1 MMAEYVR
8 PSYLEE
14 LSLPLQRLP
23 DYVPAARLAIA
34 VEPPAAAAVAEQPA
48 VAPDAV
54 PAGAA
59 TEQPSPVA
67 LMEPPVAAASDAP
80 VEATTAAELVE
91 VSASPAPGQTIKL
104 SGRISSAV
112 HVVERRGSTA
122 VSFSLVETDTAGTP
136 RTHRVY
142 ATKQF
147 AERLAK
153 QQLSQGMTVEVAGQ
167 PQPREEKQPDGST
180 RPVAYLYCFG
190 VRVLAAT
197 SA

>member
-23 DYVPAARLAIA
+23 DYVPAAPAAIVVESPA
-34 VEPPAAAAVAEQPA
+34 VAAPAVAEEKPAAATVAEQPA
-48 VAPDAV
+48 VTANDLPV
-54 PAGAA
+54 ETPATVELVGAA
-59 TEQPSPVA
+59 AA
-67 LMEPPVAAASDAP
+67 LAAS
-80 VEATTAAELVE
+80 
-91 VSASPAPGQTIKL
+91 QTIKL
-104 SGRISSAV
+104 TGRISSAV

-122 VSFSLVETDTAGTP
+122 VSFSLVETEAAGTP
-136 RTHRVY
+136 RIHRVY

-153 QQLSQGMTVEVAGQ
+153 QQLAQGMTVEVAGQ
-167 PQPREEKQPDGST
+167 PQLREEKQPDGST
-180 RPVAYLYCFG
+180 KSVAYLYCFG

-197 SA
+197 PA